1 RQNAPFKG
9 EPVDYVRNGGFKIVT
24 TVDKRAQDAAEA
36 AADITRV
43 TAPAVDRAQPAD
55 WQAALVAVEPGTGRV
70 LAYYGGHS
78 GTGAD
83 YAGWYTDAAGHAVG
97 YGEHRPGSSFK
108 VYDLAEALRQGILLT
123 SHWNSPAVKEFPASG
138 RTFNSPT
145 GPVRNSSSAA
155 CQPDC
160 T

>member
-1 RQNAPFKG
+1 
-9 EPVDYVRNGGFKIVT
+9 
-24 TVDKRAQDAAEA
+24 AEA

-70 LAYYGGHS
+70 LAYYGGNR
-78 GTGAD
+78 GTGAG
-83 YAGWYTDAAGHAVG
+83 YAGGYTGAPGHRGG
-97 YGEHRPGSSFK
+97 YGAHRPRPSFK
-108 VYDLAEALRQGILLT
+108 AAELAEALRQGILLT

-160 T
+160 TLVEATVASLNVPFFDLTEHLGPANVID